1 MRLSPEEMDLFN
13 ASCAD
18 STNTHAQEL
27 MNVFGAEQA
36 MTILDYMPAVPLG
49 LLVDVISHI
58 WLALT
63 HETRRRGGGEYT
75 PDFELV

>member
-1 MRLSPEEMDLFN
+1 MELFT

-18 STNTHAQEL
+18 PMNSHAQEL
-27 MNVFGAEQA
+27 LNVFGAEEA
-36 MTILDYMPAVPLG
+36 MTILDHMPAVPLG

-58 WLALT
+58 WHALS
-63 HETRRRGGGEYT
+63 HETLRRGGGEYV